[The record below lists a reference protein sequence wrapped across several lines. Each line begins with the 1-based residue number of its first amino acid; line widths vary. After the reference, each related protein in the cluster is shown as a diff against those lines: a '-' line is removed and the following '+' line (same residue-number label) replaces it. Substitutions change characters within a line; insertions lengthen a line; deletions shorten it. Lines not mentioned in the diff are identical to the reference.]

1 MSNTSGA
8 DGSGAPVAKLLQWSR
23 SGMITGSWGPYENF
37 ESLVFS
43 AALQTQLQKLAL
55 GFLGAQDFC
64 AKAKLPWRRGAFVFG
79 PGGVGKSA
87 ASRAVALLLGWQHI
101 TIPAHEVLDTPQLT
115 RALFECARHS
125 PSVVVLDNIDQ
136 FLTRID
142 ETDFFD
148 IFDLVSERS
157 DGIFWVVTS
166 RKPELVPKNQ
176 LVRPGRF
183 EEAVRLTPPSAD
195 VKKKYYENHLEP
207 FMVAALGGQ
216 PETLGASKLEH
227 IALLESNPDLSYAHL
242 QEMRLLIAKV
252 IMDGDPEKLVP
263 EFQMFCQEQVIAGD
277 RWGSP
282 SSQSHELEDRVRLSD
297 PRLLMSALHITDAFK
312 KIVEAT
318 ISNATDAIKGAQSA
332 SSNSGSSS

>member
-23 SGMITGSWGPYENF
+23 TGTVECPWGAYENF
-37 ESLVFS
+37 ELLVFS
-43 AALQTQLQKLAL
+43 AALQTQIQKLAL

-64 AKAKLPWRRGAFVFG
+64 IKARLPWRRGAFVFG
-79 PGGVGKSA
+79 PGGSGKSA
-87 ASRAVALLLGWQHI
+87 ASRAIALLLGWQHI
-101 TIPAHEVLDTPQLT
+101 TIPAHEIMDANHLT
-115 RALFECARHS
+115 RALIECARHS
-125 PSVVVLDNIDQ
+125 SSVIVLDNIDQ
-136 FLTRID
+136 ILTRID
-142 ETDFFD
+142 ETVFFD
-148 IFDLVSERS
+148 IFDLVSERA
-157 DGIFWVVTS
+157 DGIVWIVTS
-166 RKPELVPKNQ
+166 RKPETIPKNQ

-183 EEAVRLTPPSAD
+183 EEALRLTPPNAD
-195 VKKKYYENHLEP
+195 VKKKYYETYLEP

-216 PETLGASKLEH
+216 PEALGQAKLEH

-252 IMDGDPEKLVP
+252 IMDGDPERLVP
-263 EFQMFCQEQVIAGD
+263 EFQLFCQEQVIAGD

-282 SSQSHELEDRVRLSD
+282 SSQSNELADRIKLSD

-318 ISNATDAIKGAQSA
+318 ISNATDAIKAAQSE
-332 SSNSGSSS
+332 SNSSS